1 MIRMIY
7 MCGWSAIRVDN
18 DFIWNV
24 WVLNIKLKIISLRV
38 VLTST
43 TNNSILHEAGF
54 LDAFLID
61 LVQLKF

>member
-1 MIRMIY
+1 

-38 VLTST
+38 VLTSA

>member
-1 MIRMIY
+1 MGGVQY
-7 MCGWSAIRVDN
+7 
-18 DFIWNV
+18 V
-24 WVLNIKLKIISLRV
+24 WTTISFEMFGVLNIKLKIISLRV
-38 VLTST
+38 VLTSA

>member
-1 MIRMIY
+1 MITMIY
-7 MCGWSAIRVDN
+7 MYGWSAVREEN

-24 WVLNIKLKIISLRV
+24 WALNIKLKIISLRV
-38 VLTST
+38 VLTSA
-43 TNNSILHEAGF
+43 TNNSILHEAWF

>member
-1 MIRMIY
+1 